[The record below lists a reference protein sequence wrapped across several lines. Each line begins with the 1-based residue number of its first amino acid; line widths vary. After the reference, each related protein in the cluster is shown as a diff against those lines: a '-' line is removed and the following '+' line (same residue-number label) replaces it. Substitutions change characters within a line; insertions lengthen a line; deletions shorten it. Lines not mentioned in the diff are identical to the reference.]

1 MRKQKVLFICAHNSA
16 RSQMAAALLNE
27 TCGENFDAQSAGLE
41 PGKINPLVVE
51 ALLELG
57 IDISKN
63 TTQRVFDVW
72 TSGQIFQFVVTVC
85 SDVEAEGCPIFAG
98 VTTRLHWP
106 FDDPSKFT
114 GTHEEQ
120 LEGTRRVRDQIRA
133 RSIRSAKNTT
143 SRAKREESRGGIHRD
158 VRSGLCR
165 DERDCDRRDDRGRSY
180 ACGRCADLR
189 SDRARNDLHSRRYFR
204 RSPKSCRKS
213 GIFRSTT
220 LSTSPRHPV
229 YRQSVR
235 RSVGS

>member
-1 MRKQKVLFICAHNSA
+1 MRCSSAIWKSFPDSQRNVVSRAAYSSAVSMEGKTMRKQKVLFICAHNSA

-41 PGKINPLVVE
+41 RGKINPLVVE

-114 GTHEEQ
+114 GAHEER
-120 LEGTRRVRDQIRA
+120 LAGTRRVRDQIRA
-133 RSIRSAKNTT
+133 KIDSFC
-143 SRAKREESRGGIHRD
+143 EEHCVASQ
-158 VRSGLCR
+158 
-165 DERDCDRRDDRGRSY
+165 
-180 ACGRCADLR
+180 A
-189 SDRARNDLHSRRYFR
+189 
-204 RSPKSCRKS
+204 
-213 GIFRSTT
+213 
-220 LSTSPRHPV
+220 
-229 YRQSVR
+229 
-235 RSVGS
+235 